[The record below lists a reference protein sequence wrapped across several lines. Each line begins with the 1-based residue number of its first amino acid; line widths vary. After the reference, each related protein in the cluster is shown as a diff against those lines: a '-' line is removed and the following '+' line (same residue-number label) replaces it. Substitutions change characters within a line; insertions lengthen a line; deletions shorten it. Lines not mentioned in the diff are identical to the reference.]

1 MNTLSNAACGTGLI
15 PAAPAEAG
23 GADIGAR
30 FKARAEFTDE
40 DGHAEARTSAV
51 PSAIE
56 GYDYRFALGSSVP
69 PNGLAPHLLVLWAL
83 CLFAAPLAHSQVS
96 GALVSNIAETTLERG
111 TGAFS
116 IRHAQGFETGNNP
129 PGYTVTGVDLDLDVA
144 ASGDTPVYTVEI
156 WSDSEGSPGSRL
168 GSLSP
173 PSSIGSGVNSF
184 TTPGIDLDDLEGYFV
199 VVNLATPGA
208 KYSWLGTSSNNETSS
223 QGWQISDSSS
233 IGAEFNESTWL
244 ANPLEVRKLRIN
256 GLVKPDVTVE
266 VTLDEDTSH
275 ALAAADFSDDDTLE
289 GTGVRILTLPGR
301 GSLTLD
307 GASPGAPAVSVTANQ
322 LVSRTDIAA
331 GKLKYT
337 PARNG
342 NGNAYAS
349 LTFKVNDGTS
359 DSTDTFT
366 MIINVTP
373 VNDAATGTPTI
384 SGVARAGER
393 LTAGTGG
400 IDDTEGVPSRFVFQW
415 VRVGS
420 DGSSNPTNVG
430 ANSNTYTLTDADVGM
445 KLKVRVSFNDND
457 GHSEGP
463 LESDAYPTGTDT
475 IAAIPA
481 CGNPD
486 HTGGSL
492 SRWERDMTV
501 GNSGS
506 VYGFREGTGGF
517 GELGSNSQRLL
528 DFGVDG
534 VIRITAVTLSS
545 GTLTFGLNRALPT
558 RLRTQMAL
566 HVCDRTFPVSAD
578 STTAATWTNTGLDWS
593 GTRNRTL
600 YVSRDGQ
607 APMVSSATVNG
618 ATLEITFDEN
628 LAATVPPSSAFT
640 VKRTPHGGE
649 EETISA
655 SGTPAISGSTLTL
668 TLAEP
673 MTHGHTDVKVN
684 YSQPSNNRLTDRRSN
699 AVASFSD
706 ATVTNNTPEPIPML
720 SIAVNQNSIAEDAGV
735 ATVTLSTPSPFSR
748 DQTIDLTLGGTATN
762 PDDYIISDTSLTL
775 PANTTSISATV
786 TAVQDTIDEP
796 NETVLITASVGGST
810 VGTQQTVTITDD
822 DAATLS
828 VAVNPGTIS
837 EDGGISKVTV
847 STDGTTFSTDQTIA
861 LTLAGTATK
870 GTDYTIDSESL
881 TLMAGQSSVTATI
894 TATNDMVDDNDE
906 TVLITASHNSTTVG
920 TQQTVTISETA
931 VTLSVAVN
939 NPSIAEAAG
948 TSTVTVSTGPSTFAT
963 DQTIDLTL
971 GGTATKGTD
980 YIISA
985 ESLTLPVGQT
995 TITATVTAVQD
1006 TIDEP
1011 DETVLITASVGGS
1024 TIGTQQTVTIADDDD
1039 PPVLSVTVNNPS
1051 IAEAGGT
1058 STVTVSTGPS
1068 TFATDQTIDLT
1079 LGGTA
1084 TETTDY
1090 TLSDTSLTLTAGQ
1103 TSVTATVMASN
1114 DLYDDDAETV
1124 IVTAR
1129 HAGRDIGAVT
1139 VTIDDDDA
1147 PVKLSFSVN
1156 NPSIAE
1162 AGGTSMFTMS
1172 TGGSTLAQAR
1182 TFGLTLGGTAKN
1194 PDDYTI
1200 STNSLTL
1207 PANTTSI
1214 SATVTAVQDTID
1226 EPNETVLISVQGNAT
1241 TQQTVTITDDDT
1253 ATLSV
1258 SVSEA
1263 VILREG
1269 GTSTVTVSTGGIT
1282 FSTDQTIALTLAGTA
1297 TKDTDYTIDSE
1308 SLTLDAG
1315 DSSVSTTITAANDPM
1330 ATSDE
1335 TVLITA
1341 SHNGTTIGT
1350 QQTVTISAPVPP
1362 EVSDAYASGTFLT
1375 LVFDED
1381 LKPDATPAAGA
1392 FEVRV
1397 ARQGVT
1403 VYAVVRP
1410 AYKPREIL
1418 LRLASAVVRGA
1429 NVTLSYTVPNN
1440 ASNRLQDS
1448 AGNHV
1453 AAITR
1458 RPVRNTTPRPL
1469 SPEDAATGE
1478 PAISGMAEIGETL
1491 TASPGTIADENGIEN
1506 AVFVYQWVRVT
1517 GLSEPDID
1525 GAGGPA
1531 YMVAAEDIGMRLK
1544 VRAEFTDD
1552 AGNSEARTS
1561 AATSVIP
1568 DTLVPEL
1575 RAGGAK
1581 VDGDTLRL
1589 QYDEALNANSR
1600 PAASAFAVTVGG
1612 QPAATPTGV
1621 AIDGDT
1627 VTLTLSAAVAGGDA
1641 VTVSYTK
1648 PAANPVEDLAGNDA
1662 GDLSGVTVANKTSA
1676 PPGMPENVIV
1686 SQPAERRAG
1695 VHLV

>member
-1 MNTLSNAACGTGLI
+1 MK
-15 PAAPAEAG
+15 P
-23 GADIGAR
+23 R
-30 FKARAEFTDE
+30 
-40 DGHAEARTSAV
+40 SA
-51 PSAIE
+51 
-56 GYDYRFALGSSVP
+56 
-69 PNGLAPHLLVLWAL
+69 LVLWAL

-96 GALVSNIAETTLERG
+96 AALVSNIGETTREGG

-116 IRHAQGFETGNNP
+116 IRHAQGFSTGNNP

-156 WSDSEGSPGSRL
+156 WSDSAGSPGSRL

-173 PSSIGSGVNSF
+173 PSSIVSGVNSF

-208 KYSWLGTSSNNETSS
+208 KYAWLGTSSNNETSS
-223 QGWQISDSSS
+223 QGWQISDASS
-233 IGAEFNESTWL
+233 IGHESNESIWL
-244 ANPLEVRKLRIN
+244 TEPQAVRKLRIN

-266 VTLDEDTSH
+266 VTLDEDASH

-307 GASPGAPAVSVTANQ
+307 GASHGAPAVSVTANQ

-342 NGNAYAS
+342 NGNGYAS

-384 SGVARAGER
+384 SGVARAGEW
-393 LTAGTGG
+393 LTAGTGD
-400 IDDTEGVPSRFVFQW
+400 IDDTEGVPSRFIFQW

-430 ANSNTYTLTDADVGM
+430 ANLNTYTLADADVGM
-445 KLKVRVSFNDND
+445 KLKVRVSFNDDD

-475 IAAIPA
+475 IAAIRA
-481 CGNPD
+481 CENPD

-492 SRWERDMTV
+492 SRWTRDMTI

-506 VYGFREGTGGF
+506 VYGFREGAGGF
-517 GELGSNSQRLL
+517 GELGSNSQRIL

-534 VIRITAVTLSS
+534 GIRITAVTLSS

-593 GTRNRTL
+593 DTGNRTL
-600 YVSRDGQ
+600 YVSRDAR
-607 APMVSSATVNG
+607 APSVSSATVNG
-618 ATLEITFDEN
+618 ATLKITFDEN
-628 LAATVPPSSAFT
+628 LDATVPPSSAFT
-640 VKRTPHGGE
+640 VKRTPYGGE

-655 SGTPAISGSTLTL
+655 SGTPAISGTTLTL

-673 MTHGHTDVKVN
+673 MTHIHTDVKVN

-706 ATVTNNTPEPIPML
+706 AAVTNNAPGPMF
-720 SIAVNQNSIAEDAGV
+720 SIAVDPTNIAEDGGV
-735 ATVTLSTPSPFSR
+735 ATVTVSVPSPLST
-748 DQTIDLTLGGTATN
+748 DQTIDLRLGGTATNPDDYTISADSLTLTAGQTSVTARIVASNDLYDDDAETVIVTARNVGRDIGAVTVTIDDDDAPVALSLSVNNPSIAEAGGTSTFTMSTGGSTFAHAVTFGLTLGGTATN
-762 PDDYIISDTSLTL
+762 PDDYTISADSLTL

-796 NETVLITASVGGST
+796 NETVVIT
-810 VGTQQTVTITDD
+810 
-822 DAATLS
+822 
-828 VAVNPGTIS
+828 VA
-837 EDGGISKVTV
+837 
-847 STDGTTFSTDQTIA
+847 
-861 LTLAGTATK
+861 
-870 GTDYTIDSESL
+870 
-881 TLMAGQSSVTATI
+881 
-894 TATNDMVDDNDE
+894 
-906 TVLITASHNSTTVG
+906 
-920 TQQTVTISETA
+920 
-931 VTLSVAVN
+931 
-939 NPSIAEAAG
+939 
-948 TSTVTVSTGPSTFAT
+948 
-963 DQTIDLTL
+963 
-971 GGTATKGTD
+971 
-980 YIISA
+980 
-985 ESLTLPVGQT
+985 
-995 TITATVTAVQD
+995 
-1006 TIDEP
+1006 
-1011 DETVLITASVGGS
+1011 
-1024 TIGTQQTVTIADDDD
+1024 
-1039 PPVLSVTVNNPS
+1039 
-1051 IAEAGGT
+1051 
-1058 STVTVSTGPS
+1058 
-1068 TFATDQTIDLT
+1068 
-1079 LGGTA
+1079 
-1084 TETTDY
+1084 
-1090 TLSDTSLTLTAGQ
+1090 
-1103 TSVTATVMASN
+1103 
-1114 DLYDDDAETV
+1114 
-1124 IVTAR
+1124 
-1129 HAGRDIGAVT
+1129 
-1139 VTIDDDDA
+1139 
-1147 PVKLSFSVN
+1147 
-1156 NPSIAE
+1156 
-1162 AGGTSMFTMS
+1162 
-1172 TGGSTLAQAR
+1172 
-1182 TFGLTLGGTAKN
+1182 
-1194 PDDYTI
+1194 
-1200 STNSLTL
+1200 
-1207 PANTTSI
+1207 
-1214 SATVTAVQDTID
+1214 
-1226 EPNETVLISVQGNAT
+1226 GNAT
-1241 TQQTVTITDDDT
+1241 TQQTVTITDDD
-1253 ATLSV
+1253 AAPTLSV

-1263 VILREG
+1263 EILRDG
-1269 GTSTVTVSTGGIT
+1269 GTSRVIVSTGGIT

-1308 SLTLDAG
+1308 SLTLKAG
-1315 DSSVSTTITAANDPM
+1315 ENSVSTTITSTNDPM
-1330 ATSDE
+1330 ANSDE

-1341 SHNGTTIGT
+1341 LHNGTTIGT

-1362 EVSDAYASGTFLT
+1362 EVSDAYANGIFLT
-1375 LVFDED
+1375 LDFDED

-1392 FEVRV
+1392 FTVTV
-1397 ARQGVT
+1397 ARQDVT
-1403 VYAVVRP
+1403 VHAVLR
-1410 AYKPREIL
+1410 AANKPRQIL
-1418 LRLASAVVRGA
+1418 LRLASEVVHGA
-1429 NVTLSYTVPNN
+1429 NVTVSYTVPNN

-1458 RPVRNTTPRPL
+1458 RPVRNTTARPQT
-1469 SPEDAATGE
+1469 PEDAATGE
-1478 PAISGMAEIGETL
+1478 PAISGMAALGETL

-1506 AVFVYQWVRVT
+1506 AVFVYRWVRVN
-1517 GLSEPDID
+1517 GRNEVDID
-1525 GAGGPA
+1525 GAGDPA
-1531 YMVAAEDIGMRLK
+1531 YMVAAEDIGTRLK

-1552 AGNSEARTS
+1552 DGNSEARTS

-1621 AIDGDT
+1621 AINGDT

-1662 GDLSGVTVANKTSA
+1662 GDLSGVTVANRTSA
-1676 PPGMPENVIV
+1676 PPEMPEDVVVSSRLNDALVFTWSRPQDDGGAATDGYDHRFASGSSVPPDTPWVTGGAEDFTTFLNLRSGTEYAFEVRARNIYGPGPAAALTATTTGSTDYPATGAPTISGTVAVRSTLTASTAGIDDDNGVSGATYGFQWFQVNGGSEMAINGETTGSYKVRLADIGGTLKVRVSFTDDDGFSESVTSAETAVVPDADNEPPTSRDASLVLLEDGRTYTFKASDFPFIDEDTDDELQGLRVVTPPSAGTLRANSPVTGVEDVARENIDHGGLTYRPGANGHGTPYADFTFKVFDGTDYSAETYTFTINVTA
-1686 SQPAERRAG
+1686 QPDDPTGAPSISGTAEVGQTLTADISGIGDRDGLQGRRIRLSMGACG
-1695 VHLV
+1695 RRRHGRCDRDRYRRRHRCRLHARGMATWARGSRSR